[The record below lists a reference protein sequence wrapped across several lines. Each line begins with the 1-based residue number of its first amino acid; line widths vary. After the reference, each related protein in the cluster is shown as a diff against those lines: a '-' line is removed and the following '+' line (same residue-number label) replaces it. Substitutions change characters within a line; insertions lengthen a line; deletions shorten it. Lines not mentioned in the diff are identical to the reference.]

1 MCHFEHEIAHQ
12 IIFAAGLCPILTDP
26 ENGMVFCSLGD
37 DGLTTDGD
45 TCVYQCDVGYELSHN
60 PVRECQSDGT
70 WTGSE
75 PTCDLG
81 ENYV

>member
-1 MCHFEHEIAHQ
+1 
-12 IIFAAGLCPILTDP
+12 
-26 ENGMVFCSLGD
+26 MVDCSLGD
-37 DGLTTDGD
+37 DGVPTEGD
-45 TCVYQCDVGYELSHN
+45 TCTYQCDDGYELSGDMS
-60 PVRECQSDGT
+60 RECQSDGT